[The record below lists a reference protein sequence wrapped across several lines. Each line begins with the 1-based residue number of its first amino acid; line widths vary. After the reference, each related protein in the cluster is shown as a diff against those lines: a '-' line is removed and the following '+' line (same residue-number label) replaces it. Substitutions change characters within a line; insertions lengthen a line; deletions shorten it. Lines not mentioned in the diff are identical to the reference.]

1 MSVRAPAIVFAEP
14 GRVEVRSVDV
24 PEVHPNEVGVRTAYS
39 GVSQGTERW
48 LLTGRY
54 NRAGEDVAANYP
66 CFPGYQAAGTVE
78 RTGANVTDI
87 EPGDPVMLQGTRL
100 TDARNPGPG
109 LASHVGYLVALRSQV
124 TRLRPQVDL
133 AEAALFRMAAVARH
147 GARLTRIRNHEL
159 VVVIGQGL
167 IGQMSAQAA
176 RRRGARVIAADLI
189 RSRVEA
195 SRKYSADVAVDVLEQ
210 SVEDVVRTEAPGGA
224 DVVVDTTGDSRMFE
238 TCLALVRPEG
248 RICLQGYYPDP
259 IAIDFHPTHLKRPT
273 VTFPCGWDGERD
285 GELAED
291 LAARRVVIAPLITH
305 RVPYHDASS
314 AYQLVVEHP
323 ERGLGM
329 VFSWEEATIEASGA

>member
-14 GRVEVRSVDV
+14 GRVEIRRADIPDV
-24 PEVHPNEVGVRTAYS
+24 GPDEVGVRTAYS

-48 LLTGRY
+48 LLIGRY
-54 NRAGEDVAANYP
+54 NRSGEDVAANYP
-66 CFPGYQAAGTVE
+66 CYPGYQAAGIVE
-78 RTGANVTDI
+78 GTGSQVTDL
-87 EPGDPVMLQGTRL
+87 EPGDRVMLQGTRL
-100 TDARNPGPG
+100 LPGARNPGPG
-109 LASHVGYLVALRSQV
+109 LASHVGYLVAPRRQV
-124 TRLRPQVDL
+124 TRLHPDVDL

-147 GARLTRIRNHEL
+147 GARLAGIRNHDL

-176 RRRGARVIAADLI
+176 RQRGARVIAADQI
-189 RSRVEA
+189 RRRVEA
-195 SRKYSADVAVDVLEQ
+195 SARYSADLAVDVSERSLEE
-210 SVEDVVRTEAPGGA
+210 VMRAEAPNGA
-224 DVVVDTTGDSRMFE
+224 DVVVDTTGNSRMFE
-238 TCLALVRPEG
+238 TCLALVRHEG

-285 GELAED
+285 DELAED
-291 LAARRVVIAPLITH
+291 LAARRIIIAPLITH

-323 ERGLGM
+323 ERSLGM
-329 VFSWEEATIEASGA
+329 VFSWEEATLS